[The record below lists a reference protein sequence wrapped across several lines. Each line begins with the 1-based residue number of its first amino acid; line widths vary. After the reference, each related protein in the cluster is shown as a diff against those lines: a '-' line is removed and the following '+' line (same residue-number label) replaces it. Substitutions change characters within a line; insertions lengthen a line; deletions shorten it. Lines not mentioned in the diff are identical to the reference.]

1 MKAAP
6 ASWLPVP
13 GTESEA
19 LIKEARRRQRRRHVA
34 AGVVVVAVL
43 ASAAGVV
50 AGLHGPGSGHPSRP
64 GPHGQPVPPAAAR
77 YTARAPAPVPLA
89 GSFLMDLTWVGDQR
103 GWALAAAPCSRGLC
117 PRGAATRA
125 GGRLWAAVPL
135 PPALSTSGG
144 IDPSGGPYV
153 SHIRFVT
160 TRVGYLF
167 GPALYQTEDG
177 GRTWRQGPSPPVEG
191 LESSAGTGRPEV
203 GRRRGRGRPRPS
215 HPTTLE

>member
-6 ASWLPVP
+6 ARWLQVP

-43 ASAAGVV
+43 SSAAGVV

-89 GSFLMDLTWVGDQR
+89 GSFLMGLSWGGDQR
-103 GWALAAAPCSRGLC
+103 GWALAPSPRSGGLC
-117 PRGAATRA
+117 
-125 GGRLWAAVPL
+125 
-135 PPALSTSGG
+135 
-144 IDPSGGPYV
+144 
-153 SHIRFVT
+153 
-160 TRVGYLF
+160 TRVGA
-167 GPALYQTEDG
+167 PRD
-177 GRTWRQGPSPPVEG
+177 
-191 LESSAGTGRPEV
+191 
-203 GRRRGRGRPRPS
+203 GRRTR
-215 HPTTLE
+215 